1 MGDIMESGKLG
12 IIGYGNMGAAIIRGL
27 ISAGLYKAG
36 NITVYD
42 VDSDKRD
49 AAGKDGCSVTDTADE
64 VGAAVDTVIVA
75 VKPGYVCSV
84 LEGLD
89 SLNAETLVI
98 SVAAGVTIS
107 SIEAALGDNPVVRVM
122 PNTPCMVGEGAS
134 ALARGTSA
142 GDTHAA
148 TAMEIMGALGYAC
161 EVPESLMDA
170 VTGLSGSGPAYVA
183 LVIDALSDG
192 GVKMGLPRPTALK
205 LAAQT
210 VLGAAKMIVDGDMQP
225 SALRDMVTSPGGTT
239 IEGISVLE
247 SRAVRSAFID
257 AVEAAV
263 WKAEEL
269 G

>member
-1 MGDIMESGKLG
+1 MESGKLG

-36 NITVYD
+36 NISVFD
-42 VDSDKRD
+42 VDSVKRD
-49 AAGKDGCSVTDTADE
+49 AAFQDGCTVTGTVDE
-64 VGAAVDTVIVA
+64 VGAAVDTLIIA
-75 VKPGYVCSV
+75 VKPGYVCTV
-84 LEGLD
+84 LEDLG
-89 SLNAETLVI
+89 SLKAETLII

-107 SIEAALGDNPVVRVM
+107 SIEAALGGNPVIRVM

-134 ALARGTSA
+134 AVVRGTSA
-142 GDTHAA
+142 GNTHTQ
-148 TAMEIMGALGYAC
+148 TAMNIMGALGYAC
-161 EVPESLMDA
+161 EVPESLINA

-210 VLGAAKMIVDGDMQP
+210 VLGAAKMIIEGDLQP

-247 SRAVRSAFID
+247 SRAVRSALID